1 MANNFSV
8 NEVLD
13 LLEDDDFGLFS
24 ESESEEEEDGRVY
37 CYSGEPSIV
46 AEEIAA
52 TEEVCLSDGSDTEEI
67 YSEYSYGNGSEEEV
81 STEDMDVVLSSKH
94 C

>member
-1 MANNFSV
+1 MANKFSV

-13 LLEDDDFGLFS
+13 LLEDNDVGLS
-24 ESESEEEEDGRVY
+24 ERESEEEEDGRVY

-67 YSEYSYGNGSEEEV
+67 
-81 STEDMDVVLSSKH
+81 
-94 C
+94 

>member
-1 MANNFSV
+1 MANKFSV
-8 NEVLD
+8 REVLD
-13 LLEDDDFGLFS
+13 LLEDDDFGLS
-24 ESESEEEEDGRVY
+24 ESESEEDEDGRVY

-52 TEEVCLSDGSDTEEI
+52 TEEVSLSDGSDTEEI
-67 YSEYSYGNGSEEEV
+67 YSEYSYGNGSEGEV
-81 STEDMDVVLSSKH
+81 SSEDMDVFLSSKH